1 MVLELIPL
9 GTLLTLLTSQ
19 VLETAVAAQDVLFEK
34 ESFRILSNFL
44 QDIQPLLVELRRQDM
59 KDSPAVRTALESLQD
74 DLKKAR
80 TLIDTCTSKPKM
92 YLLVNCRSIVRETQE
107 ITRNVGK
114 SLELLALASAEV
126 AGDIS
131 VNVSRLKQQMV
142 SVKFQTS
149 ESKLLVIN
157 KLEQGLR
164 EHRTDQG
171 FANDLLVDI
180 ARAVGIPVNA
190 SEISRELASFKREK
204 EEAALRKER
213 EEEAFMEQV
222 ITLLSR
228 ADSSYL
234 PDSSNQTY
242 WGRVR
247 SIRNTV
253 NTTKLILPL
262 KSFMCPLT
270 KELMVD
276 PVSLVTGSCFERASI
291 TAWFAEGNTTDPV
304 TQEELSDM
312 TLRPNIP
319 VRQSIEE
326 WQERNYCIG
335 ILRAKSMLQ
344 SESEGE
350 QKAALDELIEL
361 CQKNRTNK
369 DWIVQEGLLVDIVK
383 ALKSSNRDIKR
394 GSLAALLA
402 LVQKNKPNQ
411 ELLVDAGALEQIVR
425 CLGREAGVAK
435 AAAALLLE
443 LLEGNGSMS
452 LKIGRERSAIL
463 LLVTLLNGKDTEA
476 AQLARLTL
484 DKLSD
489 EKDNVVAMAN
499 ANWCSPL
506 VRCLSEGKD
515 DATKV
520 VMANTLAALTLTDE
534 AKTTMAEMQVVPP
547 LVRMMELGK
556 LETKVAAMRA
566 LQSLCSHRLIKGHIA
581 KAGGVRVVL
590 NHLLSGMSTLYVRE
604 NAAVILDT
612 IAEIDGTEF
621 FVDRSGTPLH
631 DSETLENLLA
641 VYENSLNNPLIR
653 KHVLRTL
660 LGLLSSSDST
670 QVRDTLRRLRG
681 ISLLLPMIEGHDRE
695 LRDCVVQI
703 LHHLSASGGSE
714 IAEYMQKQQNYR
726 ALLKLLDNS
735 MAEEVQIA
743 AAGIIANLP
752 QQDPV
757 TEALVEAEAI
767 SILVEVLKTGT
778 PKAKEAAVDAL
789 VRFTDPSN
797 TKMQHSVAN
806 LDVHSLLVRTMYSG
820 TVKSK
825 ARAATALGNFS
836 KSTPSLCLEPETM
849 CSCFGTSR
857 APKCKVHSGRC
868 SVKTT
873 FCIVEADAVSGLIV
887 VMSEDRG
894 AAAEA
899 AVEALETLVAE
910 DDTLQPAAQLLHNS
924 DGISPLINI
933 LTVGTPE
940 LKEKA
945 IRFLERIFVA
955 KGMKEVY
962 GNRSRI
968 PLVDLATFG
977 SHSIKKSAAKVL
989 AQLEFIH
996 EVSTY
1001 Y

>member
-247 SIRNTV
+247 SIRNTF

-270 KELMVD
+270 KELVVD
-276 PVSLVTGSCFERASI
+276 P
-291 TAWFAEGNTTDPV
+291 
-304 TQEELSDM
+304 
-312 TLRPNIP
+312 
-319 VRQSIEE
+319 
-326 WQERNYCIG
+326 
-335 ILRAKSMLQ
+335 
-344 SESEGE
+344 
-350 QKAALDELIEL
+350 
-361 CQKNRTNK
+361 
-369 DWIVQEGLLVDIVK
+369 
-383 ALKSSNRDIKR
+383 
-394 GSLAALLA
+394 
-402 LVQKNKPNQ
+402 